1 MNDEKPV
8 TFTQP
13 QQEWIDF
20 CSWADGQK
28 DADSVLARLSTL
40 VSTNSY
46 AALQVMEKVRLAHS
60 SKGVAPNS
68 FWSDNRL
75 KVETWSSQ
83 ELREYVFK
91 DKHSPSGM

>member
-8 TFTQP
+8 QFTPQ

-20 CSWADGQK
+20 CSWADVHEDP
-28 DADSVLARLSTL
+28 DAVLVRLSAL
-40 VSTNSY
+40 VSTNPY
-46 AALQVMEKVRLAHS
+46 AAMQVKEKVRHSHS
-60 SKGVAPNS
+60 SQGVAPNS

-83 ELREYVFK
+83 TLRDYVFK
-91 DKHSPSGM
+91 DKHSR